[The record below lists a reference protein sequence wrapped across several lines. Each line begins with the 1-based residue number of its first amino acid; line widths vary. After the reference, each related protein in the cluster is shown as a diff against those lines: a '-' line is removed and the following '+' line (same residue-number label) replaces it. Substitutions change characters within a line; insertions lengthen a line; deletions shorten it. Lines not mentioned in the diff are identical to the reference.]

1 MQACARLLCVTW
13 LLGAGL
19 ACAQGAGQQPSSLF
33 SDQEGRR
40 AVLELWRRISGLGAV
55 VSEFK
60 EVQQIATQ
68 ISKEID
74 DWKKQPEASAS
85 SADAAKQQ
93 SIKNKIDDLAKRFNA
108 LATDA
113 APKKLTANNTTPSD
127 NLSAGD
133 PEARREIV
141 AQRGRVEHWER
152 EWKMPVKSWEPM
164 GGGSLFGN
172 LFKSQLFEDDE
183 LRRAILQS
191 MRQLQTLTEG
201 ERVDPARLK
210 LLVEQLPIN
219 LRGAGHLLQVS
230 VEPTK
235 SALLAQGAQAQLRII
250 GSGFIPDPNGYR
262 TDDPPP
268 AQRPSPVAGQTIKD
282 CPDCPEMVVLPA
294 GSFEM
299 GTPPDP
305 RPDPFS
311 NAAPKTIGAADEKPQ
326 RRVQIAPFAIGK
338 YEVTQEQ
345 WYAVMGAN
353 PSRNKGRTLP
363 VEQVSWEDVQV
374 FIQKLNQKTGQ
385 QYRLPSEAEW
395 EYAARAG
402 SQTEYSFGDDEKELG
417 RYAWYRANSGGQTHP
432 VGEK

>member
-1 MQACARLLCVTW
+1 MQACARILFVTW

-19 ACAQGAGQQPSSLF
+19 ACAQGAGQPPSSLF
-33 SDQEGRR
+33 SDSEGRR
-40 AVLELWRRISGLGAV
+40 AVIELRQRINGLGAV

-68 ISKEID
+68 LNKEID
-74 DWKKQPEASAS
+74 GWKKQPEASAS

-93 SIKNKIDDLAKRFNA
+93 SIKNNIDDLVKRFNA
-108 LATDA
+108 LASEA
-113 APKKLTANNTTPSD
+113 SPKKLTANNTTPSD

-133 PEARREIV
+133 PEARRAIV
-141 AQRGRVEHWER
+141 AQRGRVEYWER

-201 ERVDPARLK
+201 ERVDPAHLK

-235 SALLAQGAQAQLRII
+235 SALLAQDAPAQLRIT

-262 TDDPPP
+262 TDDPPS
-268 AQRPSPVAGQTIKD
+268 AQRPSLEQAKPSKT
-282 CPDCPEMVVLPA
+282 
-294 GSFEM
+294 
-299 GTPPDP
+299 
-305 RPDPFS
+305 
-311 NAAPKTIGAADEKPQ
+311 APTAQ
-326 RRVQIAPFAIGK
+326 
-338 YEVTQEQ
+338 
-345 WYAVMGAN
+345 
-353 PSRNKGRTLP
+353 
-363 VEQVSWEDVQV
+363 
-374 FIQKLNQKTGQ
+374 
-385 QYRLPSEAEW
+385 
-395 EYAARAG
+395 
-402 SQTEYSFGDDEKELG
+402 
-417 RYAWYRANSGGQTHP
+417 
-432 VGEK
+432 